1 MHIRL
6 KSMSKSA
13 IVIGAGIV
21 GLATARALAKRGYQ
35 VTVIERSSKAV
46 GASIRN
52 FGMVWPIGQPEGA
65 LYERALH
72 AKSIWKEMLA
82 GAKCWSQEAG
92 SLHMAYQQDE
102 LEVIQQFVEVSP
114 YRPVSFLNAEETL
127 AKSPAVNPDG
137 LLGSLYSA
145 DEMIVDPREAIAAIP
160 GYLQA
165 ALGVTFIWNTAIS
178 KVAYPAVFS
187 GEKSWSA
194 DEIFVCSGQDFE
206 TLYPEQF
213 SSAPLTKCK
222 LQMMRLEAQPD
233 DWRIGPAL
241 CGGLSFIHYHGFK
254 AAASLPGL
262 KARYESEYAEYLKW
276 GIHVMASQNGM
287 GEITV
292 GDSHEY
298 ALTFDPFDREFIN
311 TMILDYLGTF
321 AQFKS
326 PKVFQSWHGIY
337 PKMTNGATEIV
348 IKPESGV
355 TIINGLGGNGMTL
368 SFGLCDEV
376 VGGTYRS

>member
-1 MHIRL
+1 
-6 KSMSKSA
+6 MSKSA

-21 GLATARALAKRGYQ
+21 GLATARALARRGYK

-72 AKSIWKEMLA
+72 AKSIWKETLA

-92 SLHMAYQQDE
+92 SLHMAYRQDE
-102 LEVIQQFVEVSP
+102 LEVIQQFVEVSA
-114 YRPVSFLNAEETL
+114 YRPVGFLNAEETL
-127 AKSPAVNPDG
+127 AKSPAVNPEG

-160 GYLQA
+160 GYLTA
-165 ALGVTFIWNTAIS
+165 ALGVTFIWDTAIS
-178 KVAYPAVFS
+178 KVAYPAVYS
-187 GEKSWSA
+187 GENSWSA

-206 TLYPEQF
+206 TLYPDQF
-213 SSAPLTKCK
+213 STAPLTKCK

-276 GIHVMASQNGM
+276 GIHVMASQNGL

-348 IKPESGV
+348 IRPESGV

>member
-1 MHIRL
+1 
-6 KSMSKSA
+6 MSKSA

-21 GLATARALAKRGYQ
+21 GLATARALAKRGCQ

-72 AKSIWKEMLA
+72 AKSIWKETLA

-92 SLHMAYQQDE
+92 SLHMAYQRDE

-165 ALGVTFIWNTAIS
+165 AFGVAFIWNTAIS
-178 KVAYPAVFS
+178 KVVYPAVFS

-213 SSAPLTKCK
+213 SAAPLTKCK

-276 GIHVMASQNGM
+276 GIHVMASQNGL

-348 IKPESGV
+348 IRPESGV

>member
-1 MHIRL
+1 
-6 KSMSKSA
+6 MSKSA

-21 GLATARALAKRGYQ
+21 GLATARALATRGYQ
-35 VTVIERSSKAV
+35 VTVIERSSQAV

-52 FGMVWPIGQPEGA
+52 FGMVWPIGQPEGT

-160 GYLQA
+160 GYLTA

-178 KVAYPAVFS
+178 KVEYPAVFS
-187 GEKSWSA
+187 GSKSWSA

-213 SSAPLTKCK
+213 SAAPLTKCK

-262 KARYESEYAEYLKW
+262 KARYESEYVEYLKW
-276 GIHVMASQNGM
+276 GIHVMASQNGL
-287 GEITV
+287 GEITI

-348 IKPESGV
+348 LKPESGV

>member
-1 MHIRL
+1 
-6 KSMSKSA
+6 MSKSA

-35 VTVIERSSKAV
+35 VTVIERSSQAV

-52 FGMVWPIGQPEGA
+52 FGMVWPIGQPEGT

-72 AKSIWKEMLA
+72 AKSIWKEVLA
-82 GAKCWSQEAG
+82 GAKCWSHEAG
-92 SLHMAYQQDE
+92 SLHMAYHQDE
-102 LEVIQQFVEVSP
+102 LEVIQQFVDVSP
-114 YRPVSFLNAEETL
+114 YRPVSFLNAEQTL

-160 GYLQA
+160 GYLTA

-178 KVAYPAVFS
+178 KVEYPAVFS
-187 GEKSWSA
+187 GSKSWSA

-213 SSAPLTKCK
+213 SEAPLTKCK

-262 KARYESEYAEYLKW
+262 KARYERQYAEYLKW
-276 GIHVMASQNGM
+276 GIHVMASQNGL

-348 IKPESGV
+348 LRPESGV